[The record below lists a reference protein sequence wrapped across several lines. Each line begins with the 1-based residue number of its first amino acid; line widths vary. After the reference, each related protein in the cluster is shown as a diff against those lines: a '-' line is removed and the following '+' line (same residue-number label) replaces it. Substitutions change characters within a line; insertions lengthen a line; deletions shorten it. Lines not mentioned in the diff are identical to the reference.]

1 MERVQA
7 IWRCSS
13 PTLGDIKLLHLGP
26 SSGTLIWDPQVHVF
40 SIVRINSRVSL
51 TVQSWQD
58 IQSIQTCCHRL
69 FSLCHPMYSDQGF
82 SDAEIAYQLAHIN
95 ETKAP
100 SIVAAVAVLSV
111 LATIAIVL
119 RAFVRWQMKSD
130 FLTDDYTLFCAWV
143 YILNDGMA

>member
-1 MERVQA
+1 
-7 IWRCSS
+7 
-13 PTLGDIKLLHLGP
+13 
-26 SSGTLIWDPQVHVF
+26 
-40 SIVRINSRVSL
+40 
-51 TVQSWQD
+51 
-58 IQSIQTCCHRL
+58 
-69 FSLCHPMYSDQGF
+69 MYSDEGF

-111 LATIAIVL
+111 LATIAIFL